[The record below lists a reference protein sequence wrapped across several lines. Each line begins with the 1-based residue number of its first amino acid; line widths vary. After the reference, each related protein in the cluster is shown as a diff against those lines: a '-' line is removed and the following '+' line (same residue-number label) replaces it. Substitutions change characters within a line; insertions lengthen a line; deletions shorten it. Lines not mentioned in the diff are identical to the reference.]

1 MGKLSVRLLRGF
13 VLLLSF
19 TTGFVL
25 FQNCAP
31 TNVPS
36 TATQASNGQ
45 GGRATPTPTPPIDPN
60 VAKPYSPSQL
70 MATTVSSTQ
79 INLTWT
85 DNSTNESNF
94 YIERAP
100 DLANSAFPGSPTIGT
115 YVGIGTTNPNVT
127 TYADTTVQP
136 STTYHYRVSARNAGG
151 ASAPTTA
158 ITAATGSAPSTVPA
172 APANLTASAAAA
184 TIVNL
189 SWSDS
194 SNESY
199 YILERSSGGGAFT
212 QVSAPGAGITTYQD
226 INLLAAT
233 SYTYRIRAVNGAGQ
247 SANSATA
254 ATTTLAAGNTN
265 TFTYVNTNIIGPN
278 CASCHSAALAAGGV
292 NLSSYSAISSRLSQV
307 SSAISGGRMPP
318 GAPLSS
324 LMQTQ
329 VSTWINSGAP
339 NN

>member
-19 TTGFVL
+19 STGFVL

-31 TNVPS
+31 TTVPS
-36 TATQASNGQ
+36 TATQSSQ

-60 VAKPYSPSQL
+60 VAKPYAPSQL
-70 MATTVSSTQ
+70 MSTTVSSTQ

-85 DNSTNESNF
+85 DNSLNESNF

-100 DLANSAFPGSPTIGT
+100 DLSGSAFPGSPTIGT

-151 ASAPTTA
+151 SSAPTAA
-158 ITAATGSAPSTVPA
+158 ITAATGSAPSTAPA
-172 APANLTASAAAA
+172 APANLTAAAAAA

-199 YILERSSGGGAFT
+199 YILERSSGGGAYT
-212 QVSAPGAGITTYQD
+212 QVAAPGAGITTYQD

-247 SANSATA
+247 SANSTTATA
-254 ATTTLAAGNTN
+254 ATLAAGATN
-265 TFTYVNTNIIGPN
+265 TFTYINTNIIGPN
-278 CASCHSAALAAGGV
+278 CASCHSATLAAGGV
-292 NLSSYSAISSRLSQV
+292 NLSNYNAISSRLSQV
-307 SSAISGGRMPP
+307 TSAISGGRMPP
-318 GAPLSS
+318 GAPISALMQNQLSS
-324 LMQTQ
+324 
-329 VSTWINSGAP
+329 WINAGAP